1 MADQPNTAEHTE
13 HTPHAEHGDHAHAE
27 HAHDPILHIKDS
39 YFFEVPRSMWSY
51 HSLDELPAWIR
62 EKNADGGDKYTIEQY
77 KEALDGKVLIPQ
89 PFGNPK
95 NLYETYTAADKE
107 KYPVEYANSGYFC
120 ISKYMIIQL
129 VVAAILVFL
138 FSRLA
143 LHVRAEGTPK
153 GRLWNLLEAFLIFLR
168 DKVIRPSID
177 GEHGDHDDHGHGE
190 VPHGD
195 PRHDVPHDKHFGY
208 KGQTH
213 HPIVAADGI
222 DAVPGQDPHV
232 RDATLVGAHGEVHGH
247 DRSHGQAHAPAA
259 RALESDKFVPYLWT
273 LFFFVLFCNL
283 FGILPWL
290 GSPTGAFSTTL
301 VLAGLTFVAGLIGG
315 TMKFGVVGHWLN
327 QIPGMDLPW
336 PWPFKAFAYLL
347 KFMLFLIEVMGL
359 LIKHVI
365 LGFRLLANMVAGHL
379 VIGGILGLIL
389 VAATAMAKADGS
401 STTFWITAV
410 SACVGSALF
419 FLLELFVAFLQAYL
433 FVFLSSLFIGAT
445 VHKH

>member
-1 MADQPNTAEHTE
+1 MADQPKALEHPENAPHTE
-13 HTPHAEHGDHAHAE
+13 PAGHAHAE

-51 HSLDELPAWIR
+51 HSLDEIPGWLR
-62 EKNADGGDKYTIEQY
+62 EKNADGQEKYTLDEY
-77 KEALDGKVLIPQ
+77 KAALDGKIIIPQ
-89 PFGNPK
+89 PFGTPK
-95 NLYETYTAADKE
+95 NLYETYTKADAE
-107 KYPVEYANSGYFC
+107 KYPKEYADSGFFC

-143 LHVRAEGTPK
+143 LHVKAEGVPK
-153 GRLWNLLEAFLIFLR
+153 GRLWNLLEAFLLFLR

-177 GEHGDHDDHGHGE
+177 GEHGDHHDEHAE

-195 PRHDVPHDKHFGY
+195 PRHDVPHDTHFGY
-208 KGQTH
+208 KGQTT

-232 RDATLVGAHGEVHGH
+232 HDPAHVGPHGVPHGH
-247 DRSHGQAHAPAA
+247 DHAHVSSRGGTHAAHHG
-259 RALESDKFVPYLWT
+259 RESDKFLPYLWT
-273 LFFFVLFCNL
+273 LFFFVLVCNL

-301 VLAGLTFVAGLIGG
+301 VLAGFTFIAGLIGG
-315 TMKFGVVGHWLN
+315 TMKFGVLGHWLN
-327 QIPGMDLPW
+327 QIPGMDLPLVL
-336 PWPFKAFAYLL
+336 AILL
-347 KFMLFLIEVMGL
+347 KPMIFAIEVLGL
-359 LIKHVI
+359 AIKHVI
-365 LGFRLLANMVAGHL
+365 LAFRLLANMVAGHL
-379 VIGGILGLIL
+379 VIGGILGLII
-389 VAATAMAKADGS
+389 VAATTMAKTDS
-401 STTFWITAV
+401 SSATFWITAV
-410 SACVGSALF
+410 SACIGSALF

>member
-1 MADQPNTAEHTE
+1 MADQPKAAEYADHA
-13 HTPHAEHGDHAHAE
+13 PHAEHGDHAHAE

-51 HSLDELPAWIR
+51 HSLDDLPAWIR
-62 EKNADGGDKYTIEQY
+62 EKNADGSDKYSLDQY
-77 KEALDGKVLIPQ
+77 KTALDGKILIPQ
-89 PFGNPK
+89 PFGTPK
-95 NLYETYTAADKE
+95 NLYESE
-107 KYPVEYANSGYFC
+107 SGFC

-143 LHVRAEGTPK
+143 LHIKAEGVPK
-153 GRLWNLLEAFLIFLR
+153 GRLWNLLETFLLFLR

-177 GEHGDHDDHGHGE
+177 GEHGDHHDEHAE

-195 PRHDVPHDKHFGY
+195 PRHDVPHDTHFGY
-208 KGQTH
+208 KGQTT
-213 HPIVAADGI
+213 HPIVAADGV

-232 RDATLVGAHGEVHGH
+232 HDPAHVGPHGEAHGHDHAHVHGH
-247 DRSHGQAHAPAA
+247 AAGHAHAAHHG
-259 RALESDKFVPYLWT
+259 RESDKFLPYLWT
-273 LFFFVLFCNL
+273 LFFFVLVCNL

-301 VLAGLTFVAGLIGG
+301 VLAGFTFLAGFLGG
-315 TMKFGVVGHWLN
+315 NKKFGVAGYWLN
-327 QIPGMDLPW
+327 QIPSMDLPLVL
-336 PWPFKAFAYLL
+336 AIVL
-347 KFMLFLIEVMGL
+347 KPMIFVIEVAGL
-359 LIKHVI
+359 VIKHTI
-365 LGFRLLANMVAGHL
+365 LAFRLLANMVAGHL

-389 VAATAMAKADGS
+389 VAATAMAKTDS
-401 STTFWITAV
+401 SSATFWITAV

-433 FVFLSSLFIGAT
+433 FVFLSSLFIGAA

>member
-1 MADQPNTAEHTE
+1 MADQPTTAEQTGHS
-13 HTPHAEHGDHAHAE
+13 HAEE

-51 HSLDELPAWIR
+51 HSVEEIPNWLR
-62 EKNADGGDKYTIEQY
+62 EKNANGSEKYTLDEY
-77 KEALDGKVLIPQ
+77 KAALDGKVIIPQ
-89 PFGNPK
+89 PFGTPK
-95 NLYETYTAADKE
+95 NLYETYTKADAE
-107 KYPVEYANSGYFC
+107 KYPTEYANSGYFC

-129 VVAAILVFL
+129 VVSAILVFL

-143 LHVRAEGTPK
+143 LHVKAEGVPK
-153 GRLWNLLEAFLIFLR
+153 GRLWNLLEAFLLFLR

-177 GEHGDHDDHGHGE
+177 GEHGDHHDEHAP

-195 PRHDVPHDKHFGY
+195 PRHSALEGGVPHDTHFGY
-208 KGQTH
+208 KGQTT

-232 RDATLVGAHGEVHGH
+232 HDPAHVGPHGEVYGHDHGH
-247 DRSHGQAHAPAA
+247 GAAHAHSHA
-259 RALESDKFVPYLWT
+259 RESDKFLPYLWT
-273 LFFFVLFCNL
+273 LFFFVLVCNL

-301 VLAGLTFVAGLIGG
+301 VLAGCTFVAGLIGG
-315 TMKFGVVGHWLN
+315 TMKFGVLGHWLN
-327 QIPGMDLPW
+327 QIPGMDLPLVL
-336 PWPFKAFAYLL
+336 AILL
-347 KFMLFLIEVMGL
+347 KPMIFAIEVLGL
-359 LIKHVI
+359 AIKHVI
-365 LGFRLLANMVAGHL
+365 LAFRLLANMVAGHL

-389 VAATAMAKADGS
+389 VAATAMAKTDSGS
-401 STTFWITAV
+401 ATFWITAV
-410 SACVGSALF
+410 SACIGSALF